1 MVTHPRFERGTPWLK
16 VRCSASWANE
26 SYKLAGVKGFEP
38 LNDGVRVRCLTAWR
52 YPYIYKGINLSKKN
66 GSPSRTRTYDRSVN
80 SRLLYRLSY
89 RGMKVERKTR
99 FELATPALARRCS
112 TTELFPH
119 TWCPRT
125 ESNCR
130 HKDFQSFALP
140 TELPRQ
146 IIFFEANYFFRDK
159 KMATPIRF
167 ELTIFAVTGRHVNR
181 YTTGPQYR
189 CFRYSII
196 ISWFYFLRKR

>member
-1 MVTHPRFERGTPWLK
+1 MIPIQCIKSSFSMWWTMTGSNCRHPACKAGALPAELIVHVVGDPWGNQTPDTAVKGRCLNRLTNGPEMVTHPRLERGTPWLK

-119 TWCPRT
+119 FTT
-125 ESNCR
+125 E
-130 HKDFQSFALP
+130 
-140 TELPRQ
+140 
-146 IIFFEANYFFRDK
+146 
-159 KMATPIRF
+159 
-167 ELTIFAVTGRHVNR
+167 TILHR
-181 YTTGPQYR
+181 
-189 CFRYSII
+189 
-196 ISWFYFLRKR
+196 